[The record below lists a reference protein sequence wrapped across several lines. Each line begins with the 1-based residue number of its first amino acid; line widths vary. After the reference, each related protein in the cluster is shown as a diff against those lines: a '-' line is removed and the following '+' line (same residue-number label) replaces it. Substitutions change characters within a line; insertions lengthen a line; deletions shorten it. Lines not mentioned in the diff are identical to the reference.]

1 MRVTVPESALAEN
14 AGLSSAPTSKPTPWP
29 EWDIVAESEPYEE
42 SYLPSTVTQGEK
54 EEGTEDA
61 AEPDTKTGVDA
72 AFLIFQER

>member
-1 MRVTVPESALAEN
+1 LAEN
-14 AGLSSAPTSKPTPWP
+14 GGLASAPPTKAATWP

-42 SYLPSTVTQGEK
+42 SYLPDTVTGAGER

-61 AEPDTKTGVDA
+61 AEPDTKTGVDK